1 MKPWQVLNTYLRPS
15 EFFKSLNL
23 GLDQPESLDNQFEF
37 SLILGLGPGTFAV
50 APLDNL
56 GNDAKSLLGIHL
68 LFVCL
73 LDGSINLG
81 EFWTFIFY
89 DYDYDHETEHF

>member
-37 SLILGLGPGTFAV
+37 SLILGFGPGTFAI

-56 GNDAKSLLGIHL
+56 GNDAKGFLGIHL
-68 LFVCL
+68 FVRWRVG
-73 LDGSINLG
+73 GSINLG
-81 EFWTFIFY
+81 
-89 DYDYDHETEHF
+89 